1 MRNFCF
7 LVSGYVRPG
16 QLLAIMG
23 ASGAGKSTL
32 LNALTFRNLS
42 GLSVS
47 RVFQLFRLRFSFLLN
62 VNYAFTNFI
71 FSYITKMESGAR
83 YANGI
88 SVNPNS
94 LTSVSAYIQQDD
106 LFIGSLTVREH
117 LTFQACVRM
126 DGNIPYS
133 QRIERVETV
142 AKEVTLSKCSNFNS
156 EQISYISVR

>member
-1 MRNFCF
+1 MHLLILCF
-7 LVSGYVRPG
+7 H
-16 QLLAIMG
+16 
-23 ASGAGKSTL
+23 
-32 LNALTFRNLS
+32 
-42 GLSVS
+42 
-47 RVFQLFRLRFSFLLN
+47 
-62 VNYAFTNFI
+62 
-71 FSYITKMESGAR
+71 YITKMESGAR

-142 AKEVTLSKCSNFNS
+142 AKEVTLIKCSNFKTDYNN
-156 EQISYISVR
+156 IFMI

>member
-1 MRNFCF
+1 
-7 LVSGYVRPG
+7 
-16 QLLAIMG
+16 
-23 ASGAGKSTL
+23 
-32 LNALTFRNLS
+32 
-42 GLSVS
+42 
-47 RVFQLFRLRFSFLLN
+47 
-62 VNYAFTNFI
+62 
-71 FSYITKMESGAR
+71 MESGAR

-126 DGNIPYS
+126 DGNIPYN

-142 AKEVTLSKCSNFNS
+142 AKEVTLIKCSNFES
-156 EQISYISVR
+156 EQMLLPILIFV